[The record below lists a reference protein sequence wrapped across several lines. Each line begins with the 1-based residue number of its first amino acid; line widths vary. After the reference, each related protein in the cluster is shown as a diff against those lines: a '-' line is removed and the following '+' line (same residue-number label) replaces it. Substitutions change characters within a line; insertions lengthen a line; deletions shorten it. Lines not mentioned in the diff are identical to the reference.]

1 MIRLFKNLQII
12 RIFSK
17 KNYFLQKI
25 WGGLVIKW
33 LRHWSHQEYIT
44 TKQML
49 PKLAATFVGSRE
61 MKWH

>member
-25 WGGLVIKW
+25 WGAWSLSGFATDHIKNI
-33 LRHWSHQEYIT
+33 LQRNKCS
-44 TKQML
+44 L
-49 PKLAATFVGSRE
+49 N
-61 MKWH
+61 